1 MEDQQKAAYASL
13 ANFSKSGEKNK
24 METTN
29 KNKFSLG
36 NYLWGIGSY
45 EPYEERAKFL
55 KEFETDNCTLCRK
68 LRNLKSSMN
77 LFARSKIIST
87 LTSGAALGTFTFS
100 DNYDLVSMVL
110 FGISEGTRYVV
121 NRIEKED
128 IQHFDYMRGKRLELE
143 LAKEDTERTMI
154 HNRKVLDD
162 LSDRVDDFLGNSGNY
177 SNKDDKEDDDWC
189 PYDDPNQ

>member
-68 LRNLKSSMN
+68 LRNLKS
-77 LFARSKIIST
+77 IIIIYS
-87 LTSGAALGTFTFS
+87 SFHIKS
-100 DNYDLVSMVL
+100 
-110 FGISEGTRYVV
+110 
-121 NRIEKED
+121 
-128 IQHFDYMRGKRLELE
+128 RL
-143 LAKEDTERTMI
+143 
-154 HNRKVLDD
+154 
-162 LSDRVDDFLGNSGNY
+162 
-177 SNKDDKEDDDWC
+177 
-189 PYDDPNQ
+189 

>member
-55 KEFETDNCTLCRK
+55 KEFETRLP
-68 LRNLKSSMN
+68 LVL
-77 LFARSKIIST
+77 II
-87 LTSGAALGTFTFS
+87 LL
-100 DNYDLVSMVL
+100 
-110 FGISEGTRYVV
+110 
-121 NRIEKED
+121 
-128 IQHFDYMRGKRLELE
+128 
-143 LAKEDTERTMI
+143 LAKPTTTE
-154 HNRKVLDD
+154 L
-162 LSDRVDDFLGNSGNY
+162 
-177 SNKDDKEDDDWC
+177 
-189 PYDDPNQ
+189 